1 MGMTIDY
8 SGRNVVVTGATGEL
22 GESVARALLA
32 AGATVHVPART
43 PDKAADL
50 YAADKDRVRV
60 AAVAD
65 LGDEAAVEAF
75 YAELPPLWASIHC
88 AGGFAMSPFEKTSL
102 ADLAKMLHMNAFP
115 AFLCCREAVKA
126 MRPRGGRIV
135 NVAAQPGVEPRRGAG
150 MVSYAASKAAVAAIT
165 LALAEEVASEGIWVN
180 AVVPSIM
187 DTAAN
192 RRAMP
197 KADFSKWAKL
207 DEVAATIAFLASP
220 QNTATRAALVPVYGR
235 S

>member
-1 MGMTIDY
+1 MSHDY
-8 SGRNVVVTGATGEL
+8 SGRHVVVTGATGEL
-22 GESVARALLA
+22 GEAVARLLA
-32 AGATVHVPART
+32 ASGATVHVPARG
-43 PDKAADL
+43 PEKARAL
-50 YAADKDRVRV
+50 YAGEGDRVRV

-65 LGDEAAVEAF
+65 LADEAEVAAF
-75 YAELPPLWASIHC
+75 YAALPSLWASIHC
-88 AGGFAMSPFEKTSL
+88 AGGFSMSRMGETPL
-102 ADLAKMLHMNAFP
+102 AEFRKMADMNAVS

-126 MRPRGGRIV
+126 MKAGGGRIV

-165 LALAEEVASEGIWVN
+165 LALAEEVAPAGIWVN

-197 KADFSKWAKL
+197 DADHSKWPKL
-207 DEVAATIAFLASP
+207 SEVAATIAFLASP
-220 QNTATRAALVPVYGR
+220 ENAVTRAALVPVYGR
-235 S
+235 L

>member
-1 MGMTIDY
+1 MTIDY
-8 SGRNVVVTGATGEL
+8 SGRHVVVTGATGEL
-22 GESVARALLA
+22 GESVARMLLG

-43 PDKAADL
+43 PQKAESL
-50 YAADKDRVRV
+50 YAADKQRVCV

-65 LGDEAAVEAF
+65 LGDEAAVAGF
-75 YAELPPLWASIHC
+75 YSGLPPVWGSIHC
-88 AGGFAMSPFEKTSL
+88 AGGFAMSPIEKTSL
-102 ADLAKMLHMNAFP
+102 ADLTKMVDVNALP

-126 MRPRGGRIV
+126 MKSRGGRIV
-135 NVAAQPGVEPRRGAG
+135 NVAAQSGVEPRRGAG
-150 MVSYAASKAAVAAIT
+150 MVAYAASKAAVAAIT
-165 LALAEEVASEGIWVN
+165 LALAEEVASAGIWVN

-197 KADFSKWAKL
+197 DADFSKWPKL

-220 QNTATRAALVPVYGR
+220 QNTVTRAALVPVYGR
-235 S
+235 T